1 MKKHRNP
8 CPECGRRGKPNNIGI
23 YSCEHCLTWWSKP
36 VTQDR
41 IEIDPDKVIKTKPK
55 MIKQGY
61 GIADFFAT
69 ALFIASLIQL
79 AIQVYLN
86 INEK

>member
-23 YSCEHCLTWWSKP
+23 YSCEHCFTWWTKP

-41 IEIDPDKVIKTKPK
+41 IDIDPNKVIKTEPI
-55 MIKQGY
+55 MIKEGMGLSDLFLWSL
-61 GIADFFAT
+61 GIGAV
-69 ALFIASLIQL
+69 IQL
-79 AIQVYLN
+79 IIQIILWP
-86 INEK
+86 

>member
-23 YSCEHCLTWWSKP
+23 YSCEHCFTWWTKP

-41 IEIDPDKVIKTKPK
+41 IEIDPDKVIKTEPK
-55 MIKQGY
+55 MIKEGMSLSDLFLWAL
-61 GIADFFAT
+61 GIGA
-69 ALFIASLIQL
+69 LIQIL
-79 AIQVYLN
+79 ISFYLYL
-86 INEK
+86 

>member
-23 YSCEHCLTWWSKP
+23 YSCEHCFTWWTKP

-41 IEIDPDKVIKTKPK
+41 IEIDPDKVIKTEPK
-55 MIKQGY
+55 MIKEGMTVSDLFLWAL
-61 GIADFFAT
+61 GIGA
-69 ALFIASLIQL
+69 LIQIL
-79 AIQVYLN
+79 ISFYLYL
-86 INEK
+86 

>member
-23 YSCEHCLTWWSKP
+23 YSCEHCFTWWNKP

-41 IEIDPDKVIKTKPK
+41 IEIDPDKLIKTEPK
-55 MIKQGY
+55 MIKEGMALSDLFLWAL
-61 GIADFFAT
+61 GIGA
-69 ALFIASLIQL
+69 LIQIL
-79 AIQVYLN
+79 ISFYLYL
-86 INEK
+86 

>member
-1 MKKHRNP
+1 MK
-8 CPECGRRGKPNNIGI
+8 
-23 YSCEHCLTWWSKP
+23 
-36 VTQDR
+36 V
-41 IEIDPDKVIKTKPK
+41 DPKKVIKTEPK

-69 ALFIASLIQL
+69 ALLIASLTQL

>member
-23 YSCEHCLTWWSKP
+23 YSCEHCFTWWTKP

-41 IEIDPDKVIKTKPK
+41 IEIDPDKVIKTEPK
-55 MIKQGY
+55 MIKEGMELSDLFLWAL
-61 GIADFFAT
+61 GIGAV
-69 ALFIASLIQL
+69 IQL
-79 AIQVYLN
+79 IIQIILWP
-86 INEK
+86 

>member
-23 YSCEHCLTWWSKP
+23 YFCEHCLTWWNNP

-41 IEIDPDKVIKTKPK
+41 IEIDPDKVIKTEPK
-55 MIKQGY
+55 MIKEGMELSDLFLWAL
-61 GIADFFAT
+61 GIGAV
-69 ALFIASLIQL
+69 IQL
-79 AIQVYLN
+79 IIQIILWL
-86 INEK
+86 

>member
-23 YSCEHCLTWWSKP
+23 YSCEHCLTWWNKP

-41 IEIDPDKVIKTKPK
+41 IEIDPDKVIKTEPK
-55 MIKQGY
+55 MIKEGMELSDLFLWAL
-61 GIADFFAT
+61 GIGAV
-69 ALFIASLIQL
+69 IQL
-79 AIQVYLN
+79 IIQIILWS
-86 INEK
+86 

>member
-23 YSCEHCLTWWSKP
+23 YSCEHCFTWWTKP

-41 IEIDPDKVIKTKPK
+41 IEIDPDKVIKTEPK
-55 MIKQGY
+55 MIKEGMALSDLFLWAL
-61 GIADFFAT
+61 GIGA
-69 ALFIASLIQL
+69 LIQIL
-79 AIQVYLN
+79 ISFYLYL
-86 INEK
+86 

>member
-23 YSCEHCLTWWSKP
+23 YSCEHCFTWWSKP

-41 IEIDPDKVIKTKPK
+41 IEIDPDKVIKTEPK
-55 MIKQGY
+55 MIKEGMALSDLFLWAL
-61 GIADFFAT
+61 GIGA
-69 ALFIASLIQL
+69 LIQIL
-79 AIQVYLN
+79 ISFYLYL
-86 INEK
+86 

>member
-23 YSCEHCLTWWSKP
+23 YSCEHCFTWWSKP

-41 IEIDPDKVIKTKPK
+41 IEIDPDKVIKTEPK
-55 MIKQGY
+55 MIKEGMTLSDLFLWAL
-61 GIADFFAT
+61 GIGA
-69 ALFIASLIQL
+69 LIQIL
-79 AIQVYLN
+79 ISFYLYL
-86 INEK
+86 

>member
-23 YSCEHCLTWWSKP
+23 YSCEHCLTWWTKP

-41 IEIDPDKVIKTKPK
+41 IEIDPDKVIKTEPK
-55 MIKQGY
+55 MIKEGMELSDLFLWAL
-61 GIADFFAT
+61 GIGAV
-69 ALFIASLIQL
+69 IQL
-79 AIQVYLN
+79 IIQIILWP
-86 INEK
+86 

>member
-23 YSCEHCLTWWSKP
+23 YSCEHCFTWWTKP

-41 IEIDPDKVIKTKPK
+41 IEIDPDKVIKTEPK
-55 MIKQGY
+55 MIKEGMALSDLFLWAL
-61 GIADFFAT
+61 GIGA
-69 ALFIASLIQL
+69 LIQL
-79 AIQVYLN
+79 VISFYLYL
-86 INEK
+86 

>member
-23 YSCEHCLTWWSKP
+23 YSCEHCFTWWSKP

-41 IEIDPDKVIKTKPK
+41 IEIDPDKVIKTEPK
-55 MIKQGY
+55 MIKEGMELSDLFLWAL
-61 GIADFFAT
+61 GIGAV
-69 ALFIASLIQL
+69 IQL
-79 AIQVYLN
+79 IIQIILWP
-86 INEK
+86 

>member
-23 YSCEHCLTWWSKP
+23 YSCEHCLTWWNKP

-41 IEIDPDKVIKTKPK
+41 IEIDPDKVIKTEPK
-55 MIKQGY
+55 MIKEGMELSDLFLWAL
-61 GIADFFAT
+61 GIGAV
-69 ALFIASLIQL
+69 IQL
-79 AIQVYLN
+79 IIQIILWL
-86 INEK
+86 

>member
-23 YSCEHCLTWWSKP
+23 YSCEHCLTWWTKP

-41 IEIDPDKVIKTKPK
+41 IEIDPDKVIKTEPK
-55 MIKQGY
+55 MIKKGMELSDLFLWAL
-61 GIADFFAT
+61 GIGAV
-69 ALFIASLIQL
+69 IQL
-79 AIQVYLN
+79 IIQIILWP
-86 INEK
+86 

>member
-23 YSCEHCLTWWSKP
+23 YSCEHCFIWWTKP

-41 IEIDPDKVIKTKPK
+41 IEIDPDKVIKTEPK
-55 MIKQGY
+55 MIKE
-61 GIADFFAT
+61 GITVSDLFLL
-69 ALFIASLIQL
+69 ALGIGALIQIL
-79 AIQVYLN
+79 ISLYLYL
-86 INEK
+86 

>member
-23 YSCEHCLTWWSKP
+23 YSCEHCFTWWTKP

-41 IEIDPDKVIKTKPK
+41 IKIDPDKVIKTEPK
-55 MIKQGY
+55 MIKEGMALSDLFLWAL
-61 GIADFFAT
+61 GIGA
-69 ALFIASLIQL
+69 LIQIL
-79 AIQVYLN
+79 ISFYLYL
-86 INEK
+86 